1 MKVFITMCDEKTSYA
16 VLGPCR
22 KKCDKQRKQ
31 TKCNKQ
37 RKFHESENNYYKNWE
52 KTLQSVAGI
61 IKWDRI
67 Y

>member
-16 VLGPCR
+16 LFGSCR

-37 RKFHESENNYYKNWE
+37 RKFHESEKIIITKTEKKLYKVWQV
-52 KTLQSVAGI
+52 L
-61 IKWDRI
+61 
-67 Y
+67 